1 MAKAV
6 ILLVAFT
13 VALNTS
19 LALGTVSRDPSWAIL
34 LAGAAYAL
42 LSMVFAREV
51 SLWASLLVLLAVL
64 AALTHSLR
72 STSDEAVVAVTLSLL
87 AIGVVGVALGT
98 PLTPWILLSPFI
110 EQLLSQPPTP
120 RGGWGSLGWPGLFPL
135 YAIGLYVL
143 SLQIPLV
150 LAPYSLGLALARPK
164 LMLLAEPE
172 KGVIDSAARLAL
184 VVVLKPWIHVL

>member
-87 AIGVVGVALGT
+87 AIGVVGVTLGA

-150 LAPYSLGLALARPK
+150 LAPYPLGLALARPK
-164 LMLLAEPE
+164 LLFLAEPE

>member
-135 YAIGLYVL
+135 YAIGLYLL

-150 LAPYSLGLALARPK
+150 LAPYPLGLALARPK